1 MAGLLDLF
9 SSSSPTGGGLSLN
22 SLLGTNVPE
31 FLKRNLT
38 PEELAQLESKSNF
51 QTAIGLGKGYASQLY
66 QNKPAWQKVVGAYSG
81 AAEGRQA
88 PYTTTQEGIFK
99 ALTGK
104 KLMGDV
110 EKLGYENQKLGLETK
125 AIMDLARNETDPEM
139 QRLFAINPSKY
150 AELKF
155 SANPSL
161 RGFEKYKPEEITFFN
176 AVGYNPNSMTFN
188 EGSPYAGLT
197 GKDAQTKA
205 NQLSLVYQ
213 NAIPAKDV
221 FTNEV
226 NRNQYLIENRGR
238 GASLEKPTSQ
248 QDIIAAIIQNKLPMG
263 GNVQQN
269 VSANIPQNVQ
279 KNIPQT
285 PIDINIPST
294 DVLQTQPDQNI
305 YKQSEFVPPTVGAS
319 QPNAT
324 KAEVAAKR
332 VSSIP
337 VQTGAV
343 QPNFNVNKPVSQETK
358 AVPQTKGNPLV
369 SSTYTQVD
377 ETGKAS
383 KLTPQIYDMTQPKDV
398 LADLQKTKMPET
410 NITTKFVKDIDS
422 TKRLIDDLLASDGFD
437 TYFGAGGTTA
447 GAISTGGNVAN
458 TKALYDR
465 FKAKTFT
472 FAVNDVRDATT
483 GSTGLGPL
491 AVREGERLED
501 SKSSVKP
508 TLNAQDARAALIRF
522 RAEIE
527 ASEKGVTEDFSR
539 RFGDLNKAQVLNTRI
554 YETDKGT
561 FNNARQGKDLPAKIL
576 KEYPDIKLN
585 EFYVIVNGVPNKF
598 VDKRKK

>member
-38 PEELAQLESKSNF
+38 DEELAQLQSKSNF

-110 EKLGYENQKLGLETK
+110 EKLGYENKKLGLETK
-125 AIMDLARNETDPEM
+125 SIEDIARNETDPEM

-155 SANPSL
+155 ATKPEL
-161 RGFEKYKPEEITFFN
+161 RGFEKFKPEEINFFN
-176 AVGYNPNSMTFN
+176 AIKYNPTTMTFA

-197 GKDAQTKA
+197 GVDAQAKA
-205 NQLSLVYQ
+205 NQMSLTYQ
-213 NAIPAKDV
+213 GAVPNKDV
-221 FTNEV
+221 FNNAVTRSQFN
-226 NRNQYLIENRGR
+226 IENRGR
-238 GASLEKPTSQ
+238 GAVLDSPASQASILDAILNPKP
-248 QDIIAAIIQNKLPMG
+248 IANAPS
-263 GNVQQN
+263 NVSQN
-269 VSANIPQNVQ
+269 VPQNIPQNIRQ
-279 KNIPQT
+279 A

-324 KAEVAAKR
+324 KSEVAAKK
-332 VSSIP
+332 VLSVP
-337 VQTGAV
+337 VQTGVV
-343 QPNFNVNKPVSQETK
+343 QQNFNVNKPVSQETK

-422 TKRLIDDLLASDGFD
+422 TKRLVDDLLASDGFD
-437 TYFGAGGTTA
+437 TYFGTGGTTA
-447 GAISTGGNVAN
+447 GALSTGGSVAN

-465 FKAKTFT
+465 FAAKTFT
-472 FAVNDVRDATT
+472 FAVNDMKEAGG

-491 AVREGERLED
+491 AVREGQRLED

-508 TLNAQDARAALIRF
+508 TTNAQDARAALIRF
-522 RAEIE
+522 RAELDS
-527 ASEKGVTEDFSR
+527 SERGVTEDFGR
-539 RFGDLNKAQVLNTRI
+539 RFGDLNKAQVLNTRSF
-554 YETDKGT
+554 ETDKGT
-561 FNNARQGKDLPAKIL
+561 VQNARQGKDLPAQYL
-576 KEYPDIKLN
+576 KKYPNMNLN
-585 EFYVIVNGVPNKF
+585 EYYVIVNGVPNLI
-598 VDKRKK
+598 KRKSK

>member
-110 EKLGYENQKLGLETK
+110 EKLGYENKKLGWETGS
-125 AIMDLARNETDPEM
+125 IEDMIRQETDPEM
-139 QRLFAINPSKY
+139 QRLIATNPNKY
-150 AELKF
+150 VELKLGTRQD
-155 SANPSL
+155 L
-161 RGFEKYKPEEITFFN
+161 RGFEKYKPEETNFFN
-176 AVGYNPNSMTFN
+176 SIGYNPSSMTFN
-188 EGSPYAGLT
+188 ANSPYAGLSGT
-197 GKDAQTKA
+197 DAQAKA
-205 NQLSLVYQ
+205 NQMALVYSGGVP
-213 NAIPAKDV
+213 NKDV
-221 FTNEV
+221 FNNAV
-226 NRNQYLIENRGR
+226 SRSQFNIENRGR
-238 GASLEKPTSQ
+238 GAVLDSPASQASILDAILNPKP
-248 QDIIAAIIQNKLPMG
+248 IANAPS
-263 GNVQQN
+263 NVPQN
-269 VSANIPQNVQ
+269 VPQNIPQNIRQ
-279 KNIPQT
+279 A

-324 KAEVAAKR
+324 KSEVAAKK
-332 VSSIP
+332 VLSVP

-343 QPNFNVNKPVSQETK
+343 QPNFNINNPVSQETK

-369 SSTYTQVD
+369 ASTYTQID

-398 LADLQKTKMPET
+398 LAELQKTKMPET

-422 TKRLIDDLLASDGFD
+422 TKRLVDDLLASDGFD
-437 TYFGAGGTTA
+437 TYFGTGGTTA
-447 GAISTGGNVAN
+447 GAISTGGSVAN

-465 FKAKTFT
+465 FAAKTFT
-472 FAVNDVRDATT
+472 FAVNDMKEAGG

-491 AVREGERLED
+491 AVREGQRLED

-508 TLNAQDARAALIRF
+508 TTNAQDARAALIRF
-522 RAEIE
+522 RAELDS
-527 ASEKGVTEDFSR
+527 SERGVTEDFGR
-539 RFGDLNKAQVLNTRI
+539 RFGDLNKAQVLNTRSF
-554 YETDKGT
+554 ETDKGT
-561 FNNARQGKDLPAKIL
+561 VQNARQGKDLPAQYL
-576 KEYPDIKLN
+576 KKYPNMNLN
-585 EFYVIVNGVPNKF
+585 EYYVIVNGVPNLI
-598 VDKRKK
+598 KRKSK